1 MFNIFKKK
9 QNLIAIAA
17 YVLLLFVTGALVI
30 QIGAAPEKVQEK
42 VGFITTGG
50 VEDFGW
56 NAMTYQGVSQAC
68 QELGMQLLVR
78 DHVATFDGSCPRT
91 VQELVNEGA
100 SIIILNKGDY
110 VEEME
115 DQLEDYPEVM
125 FYCASAGYES
135 DNLTNYFARMY
146 QARYLSG
153 IVAGMTTKTDKV
165 GFVGTEK
172 GNEVYRNISAFALG
186 VRRVNPDAEIA
197 VTMAGSDD
205 DQEKETAAA
214 KRLIAAGVDV
224 LTHQT
229 YGWPY
234 VIDVAEEAGIASI
247 GYYQRSENASDLQL
261 TCVECNWAPLYQNL
275 FQDYLRGLTGGTSD
289 WLGLESEVTQ
299 LGEFSPLVSEAA
311 KYEVEKAAEEILE
324 GQDVFTGT
332 IYDNK
337 GKLRCGEG
345 EAISDKTLMYGMD
358 WLAEGVK
365 VYE

>member
-1 MFNIFKKK
+1 MD
-9 QNLIAIAA
+9 
-17 YVLLLFVTGALVI
+17 
-30 QIGAAPEKVQEK
+30 EKPRER
-42 VGFITTGG
+42 VGFITTGS

-68 QELGMQLLVR
+68 EELGMELLVR
-78 DHVATFDGSCPRT
+78 DQVTAFDGSCPRT

-100 SIIILNKGDY
+100 SIIILNDGEY
-110 VEEME
+110 VKEME
-115 DQLEDYPEVM
+115 GHLEDYPEVM

-165 GFVGTEK
+165 GFVAGGK
-172 GNEVYRNISAFALG
+172 GSEAYRNISAFALG

-197 VTMAGSDD
+197 VTMATTTDNE
-205 DQEKETAAA
+205 EKETAAA
-214 KRLIAAGVDV
+214 KRLIGLGVDV

-234 VIDVAEEAGIASI
+234 VIDAAEEAGIASI

-261 TCVECNWAPLYQNL
+261 TWVECNWAPLYKNL
-275 FQDYLRGLTGGTSD
+275 FQDHQRGLTGGNTD
-289 WLGLESEVTQ
+289 WLGLESGVTQ

-311 KYEVEKAAEEILE
+311 KEEVQKATEEILA
-324 GQDVFTGT
+324 GRDVFTGR

-337 GKLRCGEG
+337 GRLRCGEG